1 MIELS
6 IASRQSMRDIT
17 ESFKHVVQTLHVN
30 LPLPSDGEYIRRYCK
45 LLEVPN
51 SIIENSIKIMAA
63 VKEMGLITQNTLAL
77 QPTVVLFTSLLFNCK
92 PEVTLE
98 NVVILSGK
106 RERIIKSLY
115 SELYKSKD
123 SIIFSAFRKE
133 LADDSIDQKEL
144 FSFLDRLPPTL

>member
-1 MIELS
+1 
-6 IASRQSMRDIT
+6 
-17 ESFKHVVQTLHVN
+17 
-30 LPLPSDGEYIRRYCK
+30 
-45 LLEVPN
+45 
-51 SIIENSIKIMAA
+51 MAA

-115 SELYKSKD
+115 VFCEIAVIQSL
-123 SIIFSAFRKE
+123 
-133 LADDSIDQKEL
+133 
-144 FSFLDRLPPTL
+144 

>member
-1 MIELS
+1 MSFSQEVIQNSAFDWWLNCQSHLGSRWETSQSPSSTSCRPSTSTFLS
-6 IASRQSMRDIT
+6 LRTVNTFVDIVWIVL
-17 ESFKHVVQTLHVN
+17 FRNDLC
-30 LPLPSDGEYIRRYCK
+30 LGK

-115 SELYKSKD
+115 VFCEIAVIQSL
-123 SIIFSAFRKE
+123 
-133 LADDSIDQKEL
+133 
-144 FSFLDRLPPTL
+144 